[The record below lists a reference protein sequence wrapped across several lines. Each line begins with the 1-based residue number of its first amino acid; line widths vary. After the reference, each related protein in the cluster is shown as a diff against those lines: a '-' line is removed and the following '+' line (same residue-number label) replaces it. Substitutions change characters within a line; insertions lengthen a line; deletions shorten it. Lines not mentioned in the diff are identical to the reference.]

1 MDISTLNSNAH
12 LRTGAS
18 SAAGSNPTSSSNNA
32 QPNQSSSVQSYHN
45 YADLN
50 ALSDLKKKARED
62 QESVLRPVAEQ
73 FEAIFVQ
80 QMLKEARNVSF
91 DDGWLD
97 GGQGDFYKDWSDK
110 QLSLNLS
117 SKGTLGFADSIVE
130 QLAKTIR
137 PAVSA
142 ESASQAAIE
151 TASTVALNDET
162 LAGQAGSTEH
172 ALALRNITN
181 NSVK

>member
-1 MDISTLNSNAH
+1 MELSNSNSGLNSM
-12 LRTGAS
+12 
-18 SAAGSNPTSSSNNA
+18 
-32 QPNQSSSVQSYHN
+32 QPNQSSSVQAHHN
-45 YADLN
+45 YADVN
-50 ALSDLKKKARED
+50 ALSDLKKQARDD

-80 QMLKEARNVSF
+80 QVLKEARNVSF

-130 QLAKTIR
+130 QLAKSIR
-137 PAVSA
+137 PTVQASNA
-142 ESASQAAIE
+142 ENIADNNANE
-151 TASTVALNDET
+151 TVTDVT
-162 LAGQAGSTEH
+162 PQQVVAGQVGSTEH
-172 ALALRNITN
+172 ALALRNIMNN
-181 NSVK
+181 NSLK